1 MNGEDPQRRR
11 YYDVEKFRA
20 AIDDSRASPPLKG
33 FTLALTRI
41 MSAFDSVRGLV
52 NTLVGMAVVFAIP
65 LFVVIGA
72 LYGPFSFVASF
83 VGSITLLGVYVERR
97 QGKSLQVTD
106 YNVGIRAIMQLA
118 ALAAL
123 LAILFFIAFLLP
135 HI

>member
-1 MNGEDPQRRR
+1 
-11 YYDVEKFRA
+11 
-20 AIDDSRASPPLKG
+20 
-33 FTLALTRI
+33 
-41 MSAFDSVRGLV
+41 MSGFDSVRGLI

-118 ALAAL
+118 GFAAIV
-123 LAILFFIAFLLP
+123 AILFFIVFLLP